1 MLFLKPMDTRPRSEH
16 GWYFGATSASRA
28 PRATK
33 VSVSTDILDAT
44 FISLSSITESYTFHS
59 LPQGTKPG
67 PADYQRLR
75 KAPSKQMFKPFNTAC
90 ERMPENEQS
99 KELPG

>member
-1 MLFLKPMDTRPRSEH
+1 MGGT
-16 GWYFGATSASRA
+16 FGATSASRA

-33 VSVSTDILDAT
+33 VSASSDILDAT
-44 FISLSSITESYTFHS
+44 FTSLSTITESYRFHS
-59 LPQGTKPG
+59 FPQGTKPG

-75 KAPSKQMFKPFNTAC
+75 KAPSKQMFKPFNAAC
-90 ERMPENEQS
+90 ERMPENERN